1 MCSTVTL
8 HMEIFEREAKRKYII
23 DKEKYKGFQ
32 VSLNSYNH
40 LMFRWFD
47 LNEQDKDVVIVLDR
61 TETEIVFNFI
71 HKIISIARELRML
84 DC

>member
-1 MCSTVTL
+1 
-8 HMEIFEREAKRKYII
+8 MEVFEREAKRRYVV

-47 LNEQDKDVVIVLDR
+47 PNEQDKDVVIVLDS
-61 TETEIVFNFI
+61 TETNLVFNFI
-71 HKIISIARELRML
+71 NKIISIARDIARELRMS

>member
-1 MCSTVTL
+1 
-8 HMEIFEREAKRKYII
+8 MEVFEREAKRRYVV
-23 DKEKYKGFQ
+23 DKEKYRGFQ

-47 LNEQDKDVVIVLDR
+47 PNDQDKDVVIVLDS
-61 TETEIVFNFI
+61 TETNLVFNYI
-71 HKIISIARELRML
+71 NKIISIARDIDRELRMS